1 MNCYILKPEEWMETV
16 IEATAPSYIAD
27 KVRSDGGRILTV
39 AGFEEDRLIS
49 YALFSQP
56 ENGAPEVWLDFFYT
70 KEDQREEG
78 RATELLKFAEE
89 YLKKKRIADILIRMV
104 AEPEEAGEF
113 ADFFIN
119 RGYLPLSTTGRLM
132 VYEYKDM
139 LAPGVFQ
146 FLSERKKSL
155 PKPVSYEEIKGIQG
169 WHSVPVDIEPEDE
182 EFSCF
187 FVEKNAVIGAAAAFR
202 SDERTVC
209 IKEIWLSEE
218 AGKKGYFLPML
229 HSVAEEATKQLSEDI
244 SLKIILNDEGALK
257 GLDQMFNPPER
268 EYLIQEY
275 MKSLITR
282 D

>member
-1 MNCYILKPEEWMETV
+1 MET
-16 IEATAPSYIAD
+16 IIDATAPSHIAD
-27 KVRSDGGRILTV
+27 KVRDEGDRILTV
-39 AGFEEDRLIS
+39 VGFEEDRLIS

-70 KEDQREEG
+70 KEDRREEG
-78 RATELLKFAEE
+78 FATELLKFAED
-89 YLKKKRIADILIRMV
+89 YLKKQKIADIVIRM
-104 AEPEEAGEF
+104 AAGPEEAGEF

-119 RGYLPLSTTGRLM
+119 RGYLPLSLTGRLM

-155 PKPVSYEEIKGIQG
+155 PKPVSFEEIKKVQG
-169 WHSVPVDIEPEDE
+169 WRSIPIDIEPEDE
-182 EFSCF
+182 EFSRF
-187 FVEKNAVIGAAAAFR
+187 FVDKNSVIGAAAAFR

-218 AGKKGYFLPML
+218 AGKKGFFLPML

-244 SLKIILNDEGALK
+244 CLKVILNDEGAYR
-257 GLDQMFNPPER
+257 GLGQMFNPPER

-282 D
+282 S